1 MAFSGPEHPVTGGLV
16 VKVKHHRA
24 ACNMTYRALY
34 TLYMERQDADG
45 EDPIPLDVDNP
56 KVRDIMRGK
65 PE

>member
-1 MAFSGPEHPVTGGLV
+1 
-16 VKVKHHRA
+16 
-24 ACNMTYRALY
+24 MTYRALY

-45 EDPIPLDVDNP
+45 GDPIPLDVDNP